1 MPTCPRSHHAAWRV
15 ALRLPNPDELGAQ
28 STRREQA
35 WLRSGFHFPDPS
47 SHGALLRRSLV
58 IWLTNWGGSWLQK
71 QHEAGS
77 WLIVC
82 AGFASMRFNALKKTT
97 KTTAVLKGTT
107 PY

>member
-1 MPTCPRSHHAAWRV
+1 
-15 ALRLPNPDELGAQ
+15 
-28 STRREQA
+28 
-35 WLRSGFHFPDPS
+35 
-47 SHGALLRRSLV
+47 LV